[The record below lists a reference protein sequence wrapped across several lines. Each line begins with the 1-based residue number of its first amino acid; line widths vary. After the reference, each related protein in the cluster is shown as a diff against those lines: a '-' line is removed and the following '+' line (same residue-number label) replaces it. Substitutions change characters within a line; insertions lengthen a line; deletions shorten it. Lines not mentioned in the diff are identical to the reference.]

1 MERDVIAELLLSF
14 APEDVLDGLGLS
26 RENVA
31 VWIDELEKWGKYHR
45 IEVGALALYYSA
57 RKIRKASEYR
67 GAILVD
73 LNTVHALVQLSEVE
87 GSGAVND
94 LVDEL
99 KASVLAKQRA
109 TVERNRE
116 KIEKPTWYEEAI
128 ALKEQGLV
136 TSVIA
141 RRLEKSPSR
150 VRRVLNKAKK

>member
-14 APEDVLDGLGLS
+14 APEDVLDGLGLG
-26 RENVA
+26 RENMA
-31 VWIDELEKWGKYHR
+31 VWIDELEKWGEYHR

-99 KASVLAKQRA
+99 KARRSSVSSGNRALAW
-109 TVERNRE
+109 T
-116 KIEKPTWYEEAI
+116 
-128 ALKEQGLV
+128 
-136 TSVIA
+136 
-141 RRLEKSPSR
+141 
-150 VRRVLNKAKK
+150 

>member
-1 MERDVIAELLLSF
+1 MERSVIAELLLRF
-14 APEDVLDGLGLS
+14 APADVLDGLGLS
-26 RENVA
+26 QENVA
-31 VWIDELEKWGKYHR
+31 LWVDELEKWGEYHR

-57 RKIRKASEYR
+57 RKIRKAPEHR

-73 LNTVHALVQLSEVE
+73 LNTIHALVQLSEVE

-99 KASVLAKQRA
+99 KASVLAKKRA

-141 RRLEKSPSR
+141 KRLEKSPSQ